1 MHNTALAPP
10 AVSLATP
17 RTSRRKGRDPML
29 AQYPTLFS
37 DIKTSFSV
45 AWSFAAWH
53 VGARLPVEW
62 RWNASAHF
70 ECEEEPEPA

>member
-1 MHNTALAPP
+1 
-10 AVSLATP
+10 
-17 RTSRRKGRDPML
+17 ML